1 MIYYGGTAVHT
12 FFEIQPSLYWVGAS
26 DRRLERFE
34 NLFPIPQGVSY
45 NSYLFKDAKTALL
58 DTVDSSVTGQF
69 LENVIGALNG
79 RPLDYLVVN
88 HMEPDH
94 CANIEELVRRYPD
107 VQVVGNKKTFQL
119 FDQFYNMDIK
129 KNQLI
134 VKEGDI
140 LDLGDHALEFF
151 FAPMVHWPEV
161 MLAYEQTKN
170 ILFSAD
176 AFGTFGA
183 LSGNLFADQIEYD
196 RHFLSETRR
205 YYANILGKF
214 GMQVQAA
221 FRKLPVGSISMICP
235 LHGPI
240 WRENI
245 PYIFGK
251 YQLWSSYTPE
261 REGVVI
267 AYASM
272 YGNTEGAVNKLALL
286 LSDRGIR
293 DIRMFDVSR
302 TPISEIVAEVW
313 ENSHL
318 VVASPTYNMHLYS
331 GMEHL
336 LEELSALG
344 LKNRKVAI
352 LGNHSWASAAKKS
365 MEEMVSSLKD
375 CEILASMDIKG
386 SLKEEQLDEL
396 VSLSDAIA
404 SSMDLGCTEQ

>member
-1 MIYYGGTAVHT
+1 MHT
-12 FFEIQPSLYWVGAS
+12 IQEILPTLYWVGAN

-45 NSYLFKDAKTALL
+45 NSYLFKDTKTALL
-58 DTVDSSVTGQF
+58 DTVDSAVTAQF
-69 LENVIGALNG
+69 LENVTHALGG
-79 RPLDYLVVN
+79 RELDYLVVN

-94 CANIEELVRRYPD
+94 CANIEELVRRYPN
-107 VQVVGNKKTFQL
+107 VKVVGNKKTFQL
-119 FDQFYNMDIK
+119 FSQFYHLDIA
-129 KNQLI
+129 KNHYL

-140 LDLGDHALEFF
+140 LDLGEHKLEFF

-161 MLAYEQTKN
+161 MLTYEQTRN

-183 LSGNLFADQIEYD
+183 LSGNLFVDQMDYE

-205 YYANILGKF
+205 YYANIIGKF
-214 GMQVQAA
+214 GSQVQAA
-221 FRKLPVGSISMICP
+221 FAKLPISSVSMICP

-240 WRENI
+240 WRENTG
-245 PYIFGK
+245 YIFDK
-251 YQLWSSYTPE
+251 YQLWSTYTPE

-272 YGNTEGAVNKLALL
+272 YGNTEAAVNKLALML
-286 LSDRGIR
+286 AERGIR

-302 TPISEIVAEVW
+302 THLSDIVGEVW

-318 VVASPTYNMHLYS
+318 VIASPTYNMHLYA
-331 GMEHL
+331 GAANL
-336 LEELSALG
+336 LEDLLALG

-352 LGNHSWASAAKKS
+352 VGNHSWASAAKKS
-365 MEEMVSSLKD
+365 MEELVSSLKD
-375 CEILASMDIKG
+375 SEILASMDIKS
-386 SLKEEQLDEL
+386 SLKDEQLVEL
-396 VSLSDAIA
+396 EAMADAIA
-404 SSMDLGCTEQ
+404 NSMTV

>member
-1 MIYYGGTAVHT
+1 MHT
-12 FFEIQPSLYWVGAS
+12 IQEILPTLYWVGAN

-45 NSYLFKDAKTALL
+45 NSYLFKDTKTALL
-58 DTVDSSVTGQF
+58 DTVDSAVTAQF
-69 LENVIGALNG
+69 LENVTHALGG
-79 RPLDYLVVN
+79 RELDYLVVN

-94 CANIEELVRRYPD
+94 CANIEELVRRYPN
-107 VQVVGNKKTFQL
+107 VKVVGNKKTFQL
-119 FDQFYNMDIK
+119 FSQFYHLDIA
-129 KNQLI
+129 KNHYL

-140 LDLGDHALEFF
+140 LDLGEHKLEFF

-161 MLAYEQTKN
+161 MLTYEQTRN

-183 LSGNLFADQIEYD
+183 LSGNLFVDQMDYE

-205 YYANILGKF
+205 YYANIIGKF
-214 GMQVQAA
+214 GSQVQAA
-221 FRKLPVGSISMICP
+221 FAKLPISSVSMICP

-240 WRENI
+240 WRENTG
-245 PYIFGK
+245 YIFDK
-251 YQLWSSYTPE
+251 YQLWSTYTPE

-272 YGNTEGAVNKLALL
+272 YGNTEAAVNKLALML
-286 LSDRGIR
+286 AERGIR

-302 TPISEIVAEVW
+302 THLSDIVGEVW

-318 VVASPTYNMHLYS
+318 VIASPTYNMHLYA
-331 GMEHL
+331 GAANL
-336 LEELSALG
+336 LEDLLALG

-352 LGNHSWASAAKKS
+352 IGNHSWASAAKKS
-365 MEEMVSSLKD
+365 MEELVSSLKD
-375 CEILASMDIKG
+375 SEILASMDIKS
-386 SLKEEQLDEL
+386 SLKDEQLEEL
-396 VSLSDAIA
+396 EAMADAIA
-404 SSMDLGCTEQ
+404 NSMTV